1 LTESPLDKN
10 TVNKAVQGLQSIAKE
25 GYQVE
30 QGKDL
35 VNFEKSIEIL
45 LNLGFVRKVTTGD
58 AVSLEITETGS
69 RFLGEHQETEP
80 GASLDFKIE
89 PEHVLAGIV
98 KDNVTVV
105 IPTLNEAEAIG
116 RTIAEI
122 RQEGYANIMVVDGY
136 SADKTD
142 HIAYENGVKLIY
154 QHGNGKAGAVRT
166 ALERVTT
173 PYVAFMDGDNT
184 YDPRDIWRLLNH
196 AEHYAHVIGVRDGK
210 HIPRLHK
217 LGNWVISQVFSL
229 LFGVKTTDVCSGMYL
244 LSTADAKR
252 YNVKEPGFDV
262 EVELAAQ
269 SASKRQL
276 AEVPISYRERIGA
289 RKLSTWRHGI
299 SILLAALTLAR
310 EYNPVFLYSALAALA
325 MFPSV
330 VILGWALLE
339 KLTTGIWHS
348 TWALVGAVLLVMSV
362 QAISV
367 ASISILMRHTEERL
381 MGEVRRSR

>member
-1 LTESPLDKN
+1 
-10 TVNKAVQGLQSIAKE
+10 
-25 GYQVE
+25 
-30 QGKDL
+30 
-35 VNFEKSIEIL
+35 
-45 LNLGFVRKVTTGD
+45 
-58 AVSLEITETGS
+58 
-69 RFLGEHQETEP
+69 
-80 GASLDFKIE
+80 
-89 PEHVLAGIV
+89 
-98 KDNVTVV
+98 
-105 IPTLNEAEAIG
+105 
-116 RTIAEI
+116 
-122 RQEGYANIMVVDGY
+122 
-136 SADKTD
+136 
-142 HIAYENGVKLIY
+142 
-154 QHGNGKAGAVRT
+154 
-166 ALERVTT
+166 
-173 PYVAFMDGDNT
+173 
-184 YDPRDIWRLLNH
+184 
-196 AEHYAHVIGVRDGK
+196 VIGVRDRK

-229 LFGVKTTDVCSGMYL
+229 LFSVKTTDVCSGMYL

-252 YNVKEPGFDV
+252 YNVKEPGFVV

-276 AEVPISYRERIGA
+276 TEVPISYRERIGT

-310 EYNPVFLYSALAALA
+310 EYNPVFLYSALAAVA
-325 MFPSV
+325 MIPSV

-381 MGEVRRSR
+381 MDEVRRSR